1 MQAIARDEPRSLCR
15 PYSASHF
22 AVENSVSINGIHA
35 EIRRFGWDYSC
46 DATFKADSHYVDYSL
61 MPRSAR
67 SRLHYI
73 DRRHT
78 PPPGQVVFLPQ
89 GCVFAAHSDP
99 CEQRLFCLTFEH
111 QRALRLFESDGREL
125 DLAPCFDVR
134 APRVRQTL
142 ARLVEEVRC
151 PGFGHDILL
160 ESLTVTLVVEL
171 RRHLRE
177 RPQQEAAPRARMADW
192 RLKRLRERI
201 DAGLAGHLS
210 IAELAAVCGLSPRHL
225 IRTFKNTVGITLSE
239 HIAAARM
246 ERAKAELAKDEVLI
260 KVIAFN
266 CGFESAAGFSA
277 AFRSATGMTP
287 KEFREQH
294 NASTGYAVAAPR

>member
-1 MQAIARDEPRSLCR
+1 MQATARDEPTSLCR
-15 PYSASHF
+15 PYSVSHF
-22 AVENSVSINGIHA
+22 AVENSASINGIHA
-35 EIRRFGWDYSC
+35 EIRRFGWDHSC

-67 SRLHYI
+67 SRLYYT
-73 DRRHT
+73 DRRQT
-78 PPPGQVVFLPQ
+78 PPPGQVVFLPH
-89 GCVFAAHSDP
+89 GSVFAAHSDP

-111 QRALRLFESDGREL
+111 QRALRLFESDGRAL

-171 RRHLRE
+171 RRHLRH
-177 RPQQEAAPRARMADW
+177 RQEAAPHGRMADW

-201 DAGLAGHLS
+201 EAGLAGHLS
-210 IAELAAVCGLSPRHL
+210 IAELAAACGMSPRHL
-225 IRTFKNTVGITLSE
+225 IRTFKNTVGITLSQ

-246 ERAKAELAKDEVLI
+246 ERAKAELAKFGLI

-266 CGFESAAGFSA
+266 CGFQSAAGFSA

-294 NASTGYAVAAPR
+294 NASTGYDVAAPR

>member
-1 MQAIARDEPRSLCR
+1 MQATARDEPTSLCR
-15 PYSASHF
+15 PYSVSHF

-67 SRLHYI
+67 SRLYYT
-73 DRRHT
+73 DRRQT

-171 RRHLRE
+171 RRHLRH
-177 RPQQEAAPRARMADW
+177 RQEAAPHGRMADW

-201 DAGLAGHLS
+201 EAGLAGHLS
-210 IAELAAVCGLSPRHL
+210 IAELAAACGMSPRHL
-225 IRTFKNTVGITLSE
+225 IRTFKNTVGITLSQ

-246 ERAKAELAKDEVLI
+246 ERAKAELAKHGLI

-294 NASTGYAVAAPR
+294 NASTGYDVAAPR